1 MKADRVVLDTNVLI
15 SAALTRTG
23 PPRRVV
29 DLVRA
34 ENGVLLLSD
43 ETFAE
48 LRHRILGSK
57 FDRYVGRESRATFV
71 ALLAAVAEWVPIAGA
86 RLGCRDPTD
95 DKILETAL
103 MGRADHLVTGDG
115 DLLAMSPFHGI
126 PIITPARFLALHG
139 QTRATATDLQ
149 ERDTAT

>member
-29 DLVRA
+29 DLIRA
-34 ENGVLLLSD
+34 DNGILLFSD
-43 ETFAE
+43 ETFDE

-57 FDRYVGRESRATFV
+57 FDRYVGRESRAAFT

-126 PIITPARFLALHG
+126 PIVTPARFLALHG
-139 QTRATATDLQ
+139 QVSAAGGCG
-149 ERDTAT
+149 

>member
-1 MKADRVVLDTNVLI
+1 MRADRAVLDTNVLI
-15 SAALTRTG
+15 RAALTRTEL
-23 PPRRVV
+23 PRRVV
-29 DLVRA
+29 DLVR
-34 ENGVLLLSD
+34 GDDGILLFSD
-43 ETFAE
+43 QTFAE

-57 FDRYVGRESRATFV
+57 FDRYVGRESRAAFV

-126 PIITPARFLALHG
+126 PIVTPARFLALHG
-139 QTRATATDLQ
+139 QTRAAATDLR
-149 ERDTAT
+149 ERDAAT